1 MSLFSNEQKHRKV
14 KKKIQG
20 PCLDPLQNSLQLQ
33 KVRND
38 DSEDLQQHTW
48 KTSQAAGVSPWIWHY
63 TSGFAALATKSEVG
77 ALWAGKIKLDK
88 KAAFVRNALSLR
100 DILKVHVL
108 FFFFKLKKKSN
119 VNIFVGVEILSRICL
134 AFAFSTA
141 GEGDAMLFFLKQ
153 LEIYCQC

>member
-1 MSLFSNEQKHRKV
+1 MGKKIGQRGHIQLINIAHKCIVWFYKVSLVSSKRKGIQMSLFSNEQKHRKV

-20 PCLDPLQNSLQLQ
+20 SCLDTLQNSLQLQ

-38 DSEDLQQHTW
+38 DSEDLQQHTR
-48 KTSQAAGVSPWIWHY
+48 KTSQAAGVSPWIWYY

-88 KAAFVRNALSLR
+88 KAAFVRNTLSLR

-108 FFFFKLKKKSN
+108 FFF
-119 VNIFVGVEILSRICL
+119 
-134 AFAFSTA
+134 
-141 GEGDAMLFFLKQ
+141 
-153 LEIYCQC
+153 